1 MSKRTNYIINK
12 KWLVKILL
20 LFIIVL
26 FTSGCGEVK
35 SKKSLYKW
43 AKNEYG
49 DCTIVS
55 MTETDD
61 KTVVVLHD
69 TLQDFESEKDEIF
82 NNIVIISDR
91 DEIST
96 TNEFEKNIENVL
108 SENNIDINTNIKNDL
123 WVECYAKNAQNKKF
137 NLEFYYC

>member
-69 TLQDFESEKDEIF
+69 TLQDFDYEVVSSMSK
-82 NNIVIISDR
+82 IVIDGSNFGSLPNTSD
-91 DEIST
+91 T
-96 TNEFEKNIENVL
+96 FEKN
-108 SENNIDINTNIKNDL
+108 
-123 WVECYAKNAQNKKF
+123 
-137 NLEFYYC
+137 